1 MRKDE
6 KISVEDMNCAAEN
19 LFVAL
24 AGVHEVDKVLLL
36 AFFVIGLSR
45 NSFAKLSSSPPASRA
60 CVVRNETDLRR
71 GFALSHGHTHRCT

>member
-19 LFVAL
+19 LFAAL

-36 AFFVIGLSR
+36 AFFVIIHVDARLNR
-45 NSFAKLSSSPPASRA
+45 
-60 CVVRNETDLRR
+60 
-71 GFALSHGHTHRCT
+71 